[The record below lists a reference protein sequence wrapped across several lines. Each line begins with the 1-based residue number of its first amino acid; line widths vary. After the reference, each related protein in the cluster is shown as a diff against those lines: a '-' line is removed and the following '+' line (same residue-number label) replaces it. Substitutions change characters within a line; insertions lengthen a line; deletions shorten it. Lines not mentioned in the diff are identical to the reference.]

1 MKQKRVVI
9 VLILAFLVLIF
20 NFLTNFFELI
30 DYEKRVNSGNARWEQ
45 VEKRIVNIEN
55 EVNILK
61 REVEK
66 WKN

>member
-1 MKQKRVVI
+1 MKQKRFVV

-45 VEKRIVNIEN
+45 VEERIVNIEN